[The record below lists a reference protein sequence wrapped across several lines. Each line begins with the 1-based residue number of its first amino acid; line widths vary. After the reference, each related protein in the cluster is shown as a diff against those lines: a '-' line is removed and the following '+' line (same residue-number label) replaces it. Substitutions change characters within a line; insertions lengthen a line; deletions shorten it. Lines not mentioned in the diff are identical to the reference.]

1 MSFIVNLK
9 HKDFGEIVIEN
20 VTEIHYSYPSAIGK
34 SIAFESDVDG
44 TGCTYPVSDVIEFE
58 ATQQTVALDASPI
71 SAAEK

>member
-20 VTEIHYSYPSAIGK
+20 VTEIHYCYPSAIGK